1 MSHLNVQS
9 VKTLV
14 NTPYKS
20 NYTELICTFC
30 KLLCKATLVIE
41 LRRNPVEIVWKD
53 HISQPTR
60 ISLL

>member
-41 LRRNPVEIVWKD
+41 LRRNPVEIV
-53 HISQPTR
+53 
-60 ISLL
+60 